1 MQPNRAVA
9 EAWQQRMRMLCLL
22 PSQLQPVNEEQLAH
36 SRARGRGGTSAL
48 RPGSGGVDERTR
60 GLLEKCVWVLR
71 GLG

>member
-1 MQPNRAVA
+1 MK
-9 EAWQQRMRMLCLL
+9 
-22 PSQLQPVNEEQLAH
+22 SQLQPVNEEQLAH

-60 GLLEKCVWVLR
+60 GLLGKCVWVLR